1 MSVQKSWGELQKMAR
16 ASKITVDTLSLLE
29 AAAQPG
35 VTTKELDQLAHD
47 AIVKAGAKPAFLGYR
62 GYPATLCISVNEE
75 IVHGIPGPKK
85 LKDGDIVGLDLG
97 CIVEGFY
104 GDAARTVAVGR
115 ASAEAERLMKAT
127 RESLFAGIDMCRPGN
142 RIGDIGHAVQTHAES
157 FGYSVVRDFV
167 GHGIGTSLH
176 EEPQVP
182 NYGPAGR
189 RERLVAGM
197 CLAIEPMVNLGRPEV
212 EMLADGWTAVTR
224 DGSLSAHFELS
235 VAVTEF
241 GPWILSDPYPYAREA
256 AHA

>member
-1 MSVQKSWGELQKMAR
+1 MPKTGQTQAVC
-16 ASKITVDTLSLLE
+16 
-29 AAAQPG
+29 
-35 VTTKELDQLAHD
+35 
-47 AIVKAGAKPAFLGYR
+47 AG
-62 GYPATLCISVNEE
+62 

-97 CIVEGFY
+97 CIVDGFY

-157 FGYSVVRDFV
+157 FGYSVVKDFV

-189 RERLVAGM
+189 RERLVPGM
-197 CLAIEPMVNLGRPEV
+197 CLAIEPMVNAGTHRV
-212 EMLADGWTAVTR
+212 RVGDDGWAVYSE
-224 DGSLSAHFELS
+224 DGSLAAHFEFT
-235 VAVTEF
+235 VAVTED
-241 GPWILSDPYPYAREA
+241 GPRVLTPWEEE
-256 AHA
+256 

>member
-1 MSVQKSWGELQKMAR
+1 VSVQKSWGELQKMAR

-157 FGYSVVRDFV
+157 FGYSVVKDFV

-197 CLAIEPMVNLGRPEV
+197 CLAIEPMVNVGRPEV

-224 DGSLSAHFELS
+224 DRSLSAHFEHT
-235 VAVTEF
+235 VAVTASE
-241 GPWILSDPYPYAREA
+241 PWILTARA
-256 AHA
+256 VPVHAR

>member
-16 ASKITVDTLSLLE
+16 ACKIVVDTLSLLE

-35 VTTKELDQLAHD
+35 VTTKELDRLAHD

-85 LKDGDIVGLDLG
+85 LVEGDIVGLDLG

-115 ASAEAERLMKAT
+115 ASAEAERLMQAT
-127 RESLFAGIDMCRPGN
+127 RESLFAGIEMCRPGK
-142 RIGDIGHAVQTHAES
+142 RVGDIGHAVQTHAES

-189 RERLVAGM
+189 RERLVPGM
-197 CLAIEPMVNLGRPEV
+197 CLAIEPMVNVGRPEV
-212 EMLADGWTAVTR
+212 ELLADGWTAVTR
-224 DGSLSAHFELS
+224 DRSLSAHFELS
-235 VAVTEF
+235 VAVTEG
-241 GPWILSDPYPYAREA
+241 GPWILSEPYPYAETH

>member
-16 ASKITVDTLSLLE
+16 ACKIVVDTLGLLE
-29 AAAQPG
+29 RAAQPG
-35 VTTKELDQLAHD
+35 VTTKDLDKLAHD

-115 ASAEAERLMKAT
+115 ASAEAERLMQAT
-127 RESLFAGIDMCRPGN
+127 RESLFAGIEVCRPGK
-142 RIGDIGHAVQTHAES
+142 RVGDIGHAVQTHAES

-189 RERLVAGM
+189 RERLVPGM

-235 VAVTEF
+235 VAVTDA
-241 GPWILSDPYPYAREA
+241 GPWILSDPYPYGSEA